1 MKDTLDTALP
11 AHITGLLVDGAWQDP
26 PGWLDIISPAEGRPY
41 GRIAACG
48 EAEVD
53 RAVASARAALDGD
66 WGRMAAAERGRLLAK
81 AGLMVRDRAEDLA
94 RLEPRDPG
102 KPIAQGRADMVACA
116 RYFEYYAG
124 AADKVHGH
132 QIPYLPGHYATTEH
146 VPLGVTAHIIP
157 WNYPAQMFP
166 RSVGPALAMGNA
178 VVMKPAEDACATPL
192 ALADIMVEA
201 GFPKG
206 AINMVTGLGPEA
218 GSALSHHPG
227 IDFISFIGSNRTGA
241 MVQAAAAKNHIGC
254 TMELGGKSAQIV
266 FADADPALTV
276 PTVVG
281 AITQHAGQT
290 CSAGSRLLIE
300 RSAMDTLLPQIVEA
314 FSRVRVVMPWMEGEL
329 GPVVNPRQK
338 ARVEGYQKLA
348 EDDGLPLL
356 AQGQLSPE
364 LSDTGYFV
372 TPRMYGP
379 VPADHR
385 LACEEIFGPVLSVI
399 PFDTEEEA
407 IRIAESTQYGL
418 VAGIWTRDGARAL
431 RVGRQMK
438 VGQVFVNCYGA
449 GGGIELPFGGM
460 KKSGFGREK
469 GWEALYEFSTLRT
482 LVLRHD

>member
-1 MKDTLDTALP
+1 
-11 AHITGLLVDGAWQDP
+11 
-26 PGWLDIISPAEGRPY
+26 
-41 GRIAACG
+41 
-48 EAEVD
+48 
-53 RAVASARAALDGD
+53 
-66 WGRMAAAERGRLLAK
+66 
-81 AGLMVRDRAEDLA
+81 
-94 RLEPRDPG
+94 
-102 KPIAQGRADMVACA
+102 
-116 RYFEYYAG
+116 
-124 AADKVHGH
+124 
-132 QIPYLPGHYATTEH
+132 
-146 VPLGVTAHIIP
+146 
-157 WNYPAQMFP
+157 
-166 RSVGPALAMGNA
+166 
-178 VVMKPAEDACATPL
+178 
-192 ALADIMVEA
+192 
-201 GFPKG
+201 
-206 AINMVTGLGPEA
+206 
-218 GSALSHHPG
+218 
-227 IDFISFIGSNRTGA
+227 
-241 MVQAAAAKNHIGC
+241 
-254 TMELGGKSAQIV
+254 
-266 FADADPALTV
+266 
-276 PTVVG
+276 
-281 AITQHAGQT
+281 
-290 CSAGSRLLIE
+290 
-300 RSAMDTLLPQIVEA
+300 MDTLLPQIVEA